1 MKIELEV
8 PDNKVSF
15 IMELIESI
23 PFIKFKKVE
32 SSSANQMDTTDYLLS
47 TSTNKSRL
55 LAAIDRSKNGD
66 VEYYNLIEE

>member
-32 SSSANQMDTTDYLLS
+32 NSSINQIDTTDYLLS
-47 TSTNKSRL
+47 TSANKNRL
-55 LAAIDRSKNGD
+55 LAAVDRSKSEN
-66 VEYYNLIEE
+66 VEYHNLIEE

>member
-32 SSSANQMDTTDYLLS
+32 NSSTNQLDTTDYLLS
-47 TSTNKSRL
+47 TSVNKSRL
-55 LAAIDRSKNGD
+55 LAAIDRSKSED
-66 VEYYNLIEE
+66 IEYHNLIEE

>member
-23 PFIKFKKVE
+23 PFIKFRKVE
-32 SSSANQMDTTDYLLS
+32 SSSTNQMDTTDYLLS
-47 TSTNKSRL
+47 TSPNKTRL
-55 LAAIDRSKNGD
+55 LAAMDRSKSKD
-66 VEYYNLIEE
+66 VEYHNLVEE

>member
-32 SSSANQMDTTDYLLS
+32 SSSATQMDTTDYLLS

-55 LAAIDRSKNGD
+55 LAAIDRSKSGD
-66 VEYYNLIEE
+66 VEYHNLIEE